1 LNNITDIN
9 NNSKSEEN
17 ENNDDDIEKIV
28 HILSNLETEYIKR

>member
-1 LNNITDIN
+1 MNNITDIN